1 MKLSDQLLAL
11 LVTFIWGTNFVAIEM
26 GLAELPPF
34 LFATLRFVLVVLPL
48 VFFMPKPK
56 VAWRY
61 LIAYGVLIG
70 LGQFGLLFWAIRD
83 NITPGLA
90 SLVVQTQVF
99 FTILLS
105 VFLFQE
111 TVKPVQWLAVT
122 ISFCGLLVIAIFTDG
137 ETTLI
142 GLVVVIGAA
151 MGWAGGNLV
160 VKKAKPADMI
170 SFIVW
175 SSIFAIFPLA
185 AMSFVF
191 VGAEAI
197 IDAVANLSLTGWG
210 VVVWQALGNS
220 IIGYGLWN
228 MLLNRY
234 PASTVTP
241 WALMI
246 PVFGMSSS
254 SLFLGETMPWWKWF
268 AAALVMAGLAVNL
281 LAQRRTKKIQ
291 AANPYST

>member
-1 MKLSDQLLAL
+1 
-11 LVTFIWGTNFVAIEM
+11 
-26 GLAELPPF
+26 
-34 LFATLRFVLVVLPL
+34 
-48 VFFMPKPK
+48 
-56 VAWRY
+56 
-61 LIAYGVLIG
+61 
-70 LGQFGLLFWAIRD
+70 
-83 NITPGLA
+83 
-90 SLVVQTQVF
+90 
-99 FTILLS
+99 
-105 VFLFQE
+105 
-111 TVKPVQWLAVT
+111 
-122 ISFCGLLVIAIFTDG
+122 
-137 ETTLI
+137 
-142 GLVVVIGAA
+142 

-191 VGAEAI
+191 VGAETI
-197 IDAVANLSLTGWG
+197 VSAVANLSLTGWG

-246 PVFGMSSS
+246 PVFGMLSS
-254 SLFLGETMPWWKWF
+254 SLFLGETMPWWKWL

-281 LAQRRTKKIQ
+281 LAQRRAKKIQ

>member
-1 MKLSDQLLAL
+1 MKLTDQLLAL

-26 GLAELPPF
+26 GLTELPPF

-111 TVKPVQWLAVT
+111 AVKSVQWLAVG
-122 ISFCGLLVIAIFTDG
+122 ISFCGLLIIAIFTDG

-191 VGAEAI
+191 VGAETI
-197 IDAVANLSLTGWG
+197 VSAVANLSLTGWG

-246 PVFGMSSS
+246 PVFGMLSS
-254 SLFLGETMPWWKWF
+254 SLFLGETMPWWK
-268 AAALVMAGLAVNL
+268 
-281 LAQRRTKKIQ
+281 
-291 AANPYST
+291 